1 MDPKEMIGEIGR
13 TARRRLPMAL
23 PVVALGTALTIAFAM
38 TRPPS
43 FEATAKILVESP
55 RVAVDLARS
64 TVTLSA
70 PARLQLIEEQLMA
83 RENVDGLLDRMGLF
97 DRPGLTQADRRE
109 LLREAT
115 LIQSI
120 STATGETNPWG
131 GGGSAGLFA
140 FTISV
145 TLDDAEK
152 AAAIANEFAAEAVT
166 RNRLVRAD
174 QAEDTLAYF
183 RSEDDRLAA
192 ALDAKETEIAAFKET
207 YAGALPESL
216 EARRGTLGR
225 LREDLLEIDRRTM
238 ELEEKLADLGAA
250 AAGVRPLD
258 GATTVDPAEA
268 RLREL
273 ELALISKQ
281 GRLAP
286 NHPEIRSLREEIAA
300 VRALVAPRAA
310 GARTGAADGPLA
322 ERRAA
327 IENQNAQI
335 TSQIERLTTQAA
347 EMTAQAE
354 ALEASIRATPRI
366 AIEFDALSRSL
377 TELQTLRTD
386 VTRRYAEARTGAELE
401 ASERSERFQIV
412 EPAEVPELP
421 IGPDRK
427 KIAALGLAASIALAG
442 GLAMLLEFLNTA
454 PRSSAAMERQLG
466 LRPVVAIPYVHAPGE
481 RSRRRLRL
489 LAAIALLVVGVGA
502 VDRIVLPLG
511 PTVTRLATA
520 AGLGALLPG
529 AAEADAPPKL

>member
-192 ALDAKETEIAAFKET
+192 ALDAKEAEIAAFKEA

-335 TSQIERLTTQAA
+335 TSQIERLTTQAG

-489 LAAIALLVVGVGA
+489 LAAIALLVLGVGA

-529 AAEADAPPKL
+529 TAEADAPPKL